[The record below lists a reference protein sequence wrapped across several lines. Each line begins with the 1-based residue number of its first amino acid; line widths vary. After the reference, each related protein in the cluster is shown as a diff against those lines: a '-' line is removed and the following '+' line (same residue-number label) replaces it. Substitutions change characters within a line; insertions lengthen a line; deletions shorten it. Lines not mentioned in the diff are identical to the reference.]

1 MCSEKPIT
9 LPPLLKTIHKT
20 FLVHYYYTIRKSI
33 LQLLLETLGLYQKWR
48 ILIVHFSVQLHGS
61 ELTRSHIQGRTGSGQ
76 QLFDSFSTRV
86 DN

>member
-1 MCSEKPIT
+1 MCSEKLIT
-9 LPPLLKTIHKT
+9 LPPFLKTIHKT

-48 ILIVHFSVQLHGS
+48 ISIVHFSVQIHVI
-61 ELTRSHIQGRTGSGQ
+61 ELTHNHIQGHTGFDQ
-76 QLFDSFSTRV
+76 QLFDSFSSRV